1 MPISPSQRSGARD
14 DTPNTLTASSD
25 ADGAVIILAAHGQW
39 DWRLF
44 LDLYTGIHKYL
55 AEHPTALI
63 VDLHD
68 LIDPTTASTSLWLTA
83 RRSGAAMQ
91 PPVEVALCV
100 APRTPLAARLHRLSR
115 KRLLPLY
122 DTISQAHTAVT
133 SGSVLTDH
141 LQQRLH
147 PEPTSAR
154 LARLMIADACH
165 AWDLSHLRY
174 RAQLVVSE
182 LVTNAIVHAG
192 TDMLVTASRRASGL
206 YLAIRD
212 GNPALPRPKPPT
224 AAGAQLGAGGRGL
237 QIVRDTAAAWGALPT
252 HDGEGKVVWATL
264 R

>member
-1 MPISPSQRSGARD
+1 MPIDPSQPAGARD
-14 DTPNTLTASSD
+14 DKPNTLTVSVD
-25 ADGAVIILAAHGQW
+25 ADGVIVLAPHGEW

-44 LDLYTGIHKYL
+44 LDLYTGINKHL
-55 AEHPTALI
+55 AEHPMALI

-68 LIDPTTASTSLWLTA
+68 LVDPTTASASLWLTA

-91 PPVEVALCV
+91 PPVEVALCI
-100 APRTPLAARLHRLSR
+100 APRTPLAARLHRLSA

-122 DTISQAHTAVT
+122 DTVPEAYTAVT

-141 LQQRLH
+141 MQQRLH
-147 PEPTSAR
+147 PEPKSAR

-165 AWDLSHLRY
+165 AWKLSHLRY
-174 RAQLVVSE
+174 QAQLVVSE
-182 LVTNAIVHAG
+182 LVTNAVMHAG

-212 GNPALPRPKPPT
+212 GNPALPRPKQP
-224 AAGAQLGAGGRGL
+224 AVAGAQLGGGGRGL
-237 QIVRDTAAAWGALPT
+237 QIVQDTAAAWGALPT